1 MLWSSFDALMSTS
14 WQSTKNKDGTDPPPW
29 GSLGWGWMEKRR
41 REKGSQD
48 KHLKLHCLTEDEI
61 WPGQTNPFIST
72 LGSGP
77 RPSPWGT
84 EILCL
89 QWPALC
95 WAQSKFLYRLI
106 MNEWVHANSWFCL
119 SQGHCPHLWFSPLA
133 SSPISLARVSVRAR
147 NQEGNYRP
155 IKASPWPITECKQLW
170 AWDSSFQLNQASSF
184 IAHSTW
190 THQIWHFSQQR
201 DCLL

>member
-1 MLWSSFDALMSTS
+1 MG
-14 WQSTKNKDGTDPPPW
+14 KPGV
-29 GSLGWGWMEKRR
+29 EKRR
-41 REKGSQD
+41 REKSSQD

-95 WAQSKFLYRLI
+95 CAQSKFLYRLI

-119 SQGHCPHLWFSPLA
+119 SQGHCPHLWFSPLV
-133 SSPISLARVSVRAR
+133 SSPISLAGVSVRAR
-147 NQEGNYRP
+147 NQEGNYRQ

-170 AWDSSFQLNQASSF
+170 AWDSNFQLAKLAVSLLIPLGHIRFDICPSRRIAYCKAKWNQYSF
-184 IAHSTW
+184 ISHPV
-190 THQIWHFSQQR
+190 
-201 DCLL
+201 